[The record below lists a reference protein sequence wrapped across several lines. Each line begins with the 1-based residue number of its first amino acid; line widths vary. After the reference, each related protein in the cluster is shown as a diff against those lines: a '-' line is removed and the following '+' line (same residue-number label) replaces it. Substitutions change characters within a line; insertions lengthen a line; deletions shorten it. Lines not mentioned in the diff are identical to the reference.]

1 VGGPTGELTALPRP
15 ASSIRAL
22 LLKGREGQGAGK
34 WYPPLLGKKVTPLKK
49 NSAPDLNRRCR
60 LTQVDLDNGRIMV
73 VAVVVVAGEAE
84 IPTGKGTLGRK
95 GQTDLLVRSTYTT
108 LLGRWQQR
116 CGGL

>member
-1 VGGPTGELTALPRP
+1 MVPSTFGEESYAP
-15 ASSIRAL
+15 
-22 LLKGREGQGAGK
+22 E
-34 WYPPLLGKKVTPLKK
+34 K